1 MAQTYSPIATT
12 TLGTAASSITFSSIP
27 STYTDLRVVLV
38 QLTSVDGTSTSMR
51 FNSDS
56 TTLYSQTDLGGY
68 GTSAFSQRATNATAL
83 QIGGTDG
90 TSIPGFKT
98 IDIFSYVGSTN
109 KTTLQTVQRD
119 RNGSGGV
126 EVNVGLYRS
135 TSAITSITFLVG
147 SGTFN
152 AGTTATIWGIKAA

>member
-1 MAQTYSPIATT
+1 MGAYVKIAET
-12 TLGTAASSITFSSIP
+12 TLSSAAATITFSSIP

-38 QLTSVDGTSTSMR
+38 QLTSVDGTSTTMR
-51 FNSDS
+51 LNSDS
-56 TTLYSQTDLGGY
+56 SALYSETDLGGY
-68 GTSAFSQRATNATAL
+68 GTSAFSQRSTNATAF

-90 TSIPGFKT
+90 TTIPGFKT
-98 IDIFSYVGSTN
+98 VDIFSYAGSTN
-109 KTTLQTVQRD
+109 KTVLKTVQRD

-126 EVNVGLYRS
+126 EASVGLYRS

-152 AGTTATIWGIKAA
+152 AGTVATLYGIKES